1 MDEPFGA
8 LDEIVRDMLNEQLL
22 RLWEETGKTVLFV
35 THSIPEAVFLSTKIV
50 VMSPRP
56 GRIFDIIDCDFPRD
70 RQLEIRETPEFMA
83 SPTACG
89 TACAPGIPMMP
100 RATQQRRRSAC
111 ASEDWRVSG
120 RPTKAGRRGKPSAR
134 SSFLTLVSTILS
146 MATFG
151 SPSFARESCT
161 PVVNKAAL
169 QAIARTSPLG
179 QTFTIGQPFAIGPD
193 VLRAEVEV
201 FGTRDLL
208 YWVDVT
214 VDGAC
219 HVLSTS
225 TQLEIESVARL
236 PMKSALPIVAVL
248 LAIVAAWYVAAA
260 LMNAPL
266 QRDVYANAG
275 RADYSTQDLIV
286 DLLNM
291 ERPKLPGPHQIV
303 AELWRRVFATAP
315 TSKRSL
321 VYHGLITL
329 EETLIGFLIGAALGI
344 GLAVVIVSMRWLER
358 SMMPWIVASQ
368 TVPIIAL
375 APMIVVILNQFD
387 ITGVAPKAAIAAY
400 LSFFPITVGMVKG
413 FRSPDPLQ
421 LDLMRTYSATRT
433 QTFLKLRA
441 PASAPFFF
449 ASMKIGAAAALVAP
463 WSRR

>member
-1 MDEPFGA
+1 
-8 LDEIVRDMLNEQLL
+8 
-22 RLWEETGKTVLFV
+22 
-35 THSIPEAVFLSTKIV
+35 
-50 VMSPRP
+50 
-56 GRIFDIIDCDFPRD
+56 
-70 RQLEIRETPEFMA
+70 
-83 SPTACG
+83 
-89 TACAPGIPMMP
+89 
-100 RATQQRRRSAC
+100 
-111 ASEDWRVSG
+111 
-120 RPTKAGRRGKPSAR
+120 
-134 SSFLTLVSTILS
+134 
-146 MATFG
+146 
-151 SPSFARESCT
+151 
-161 PVVNKAAL
+161 
-169 QAIARTSPLG
+169 
-179 QTFTIGQPFAIGPD
+179 
-193 VLRAEVEV
+193 
-201 FGTRDLL
+201 
-208 YWVDVT
+208 
-214 VDGAC
+214 
-219 HVLSTS
+219 
-225 TQLEIESVARL
+225 
-236 PMKSALPIVAVL
+236 MKSVLPIAAVI

-275 RADYSTQDLIV
+275 RADYSAQDLIV
-286 DLLNM
+286 NSLNM
-291 ERPKLPGPHQIV
+291 ERPKLPGPHQVV
-303 AELWRRVFATAP
+303 AELWRLVFVTAP

-449 ASMKIGAAAALVAP
+449 ANMKIGAAAALVGAVVAEVTKSEDGGLGARLLAGSYYGQTVQIWAALFAAAVLSAALVGVIGLIGRLP
-463 WSRR
+463 ERRLGFTA